1 MTSPVS
7 DERKLLLSP
16 GKCKSTDM
24 ETDEELVQKVQSG
37 DNAAAEPLFRRYQD
51 KIYGYLLRMT
61 RNRELAAD
69 ATQEAFIR
77 GFKGLASYQEQNC
90 FKSWLFRIAHNE
102 GARFLSRQ
110 SKLADTGVDEVI
122 MNTIPDTSP
131 LPNESYAQSQLAHRV
146 QEAVDT
152 LPPELR
158 TVIHLRFR
166 EDLSFKEIA
175 EITGTPLNTALGRMH
190 NAKKK
195 LKEIMATEV

>member
-1 MTSPVS
+1 
-7 DERKLLLSP
+7 
-16 GKCKSTDM
+16 M

-110 SKLADTGVDEVI
+110 SKLADTEIGR
-122 MNTIPDTSP
+122 
-131 LPNESYAQSQLAHRV
+131 AHV
-146 QEAVDT
+146 
-152 LPPELR
+152 
-158 TVIHLRFR
+158 
-166 EDLSFKEIA
+166 
-175 EITGTPLNTALGRMH
+175 
-190 NAKKK
+190 
-195 LKEIMATEV
+195 